1 MKTLLALIL
10 TVVICGS
17 IFAQGGDRVLADG
30 NPPLMQS
37 TVDHLIDF
45 FEFGLHGKFTDAQRA
60 QFQAERVAEWKTG
73 DQKSR
78 DDMRLILDMRAKLM
92 ALDDEKL
99 KEAQT
104 TLQNYLVDNIK
115 KQPNDPTS
123 KLLKEVYENGL
134 RNAVSSNRISNNT
147 SNDASILLGTWGTG
161 TVSGINFVGQTTGS
175 YTNGGGT
182 QVMYTFKPGGRYEYA
197 SLTTST
203 LYNCSMKF
211 GTYESGTVNIQGS
224 VLTLIPQTST
234 FTSEDSCVARNN
246 YKKQAGLERKTFNW
260 NVERDEYG
268 AKLCLQNATV
278 NGCAYKR

>member
-115 KQPNDPTS
+115 KQP
-123 KLLKEVYENGL
+123 K
-134 RNAVSSNRISNNT
+134 I
-147 SNDASILLGTWGTG
+147 
-161 TVSGINFVGQTTGS
+161 
-175 YTNGGGT
+175 
-182 QVMYTFKPGGRYEYA
+182 GRA
-197 SLTTST
+197 H
-203 LYNCSMKF
+203 
-211 GTYESGTVNIQGS
+211 V
-224 VLTLIPQTST
+224 
-234 FTSEDSCVARNN
+234 
-246 YKKQAGLERKTFNW
+246 
-260 NVERDEYG
+260 
-268 AKLCLQNATV
+268 
-278 NGCAYKR
+278 